1 MADIVKL
8 CEFDLTRAIS
18 TLFCSADTNCHMY
31 SDLLH
36 ESKRMYGNLGLIG
49 NFSKGGEARSA
60 WRIGKLLESQNQSK
74 EAEAYFSEAK
84 LGLEALG
91 RPTEGE
97 LCERDFN
104 VLINYVD
111 S

>member
-1 MADIVKL
+1 MMKP
-8 CEFDLTRAIS
+8 CEFASTRVIS
-18 TLFCSADTNCHMY
+18 IQLSSSDTNYDMY
-31 SDLLH
+31 SDILQ
-36 ESKRMYGNLGLIG
+36 ESKRMYGKLGLIG

-60 WRIGKLLESQNQSK
+60 WRIGKLLDSQNRSD

-84 LGLEALG
+84 LGLKALG
-91 RPTEGE
+91 RPTERE
-97 LCERDFN
+97 LCEHDFN

>member
-1 MADIVKL
+1 MVKHYEL
-8 CEFDLTRAIS
+8 ACAGIIS
-18 TLFCSADTNCHMY
+18 TLFRSADTNYVMY

-36 ESKRMYGNLGLIG
+36 ESKRIYGNLGLIG
-49 NFSKGGEARSA
+49 NFSEGGEARSA
-60 WRIGKLLESQNQSK
+60 WRIGKLLDSQDRSD
-74 EAEAYFSEAK
+74 EGEAYFSEAK

-91 RPTEGE
+91 RSTEGE
-97 LCERDFN
+97 ICEHDFN

>member
-1 MADIVKL
+1 MADIVKP
-8 CEFDLTRAIS
+8 CEFDCKRAIS
-18 TLFCSADTNCHMY
+18 TLFRSVYTNCHMY

-60 WRIGKLLESQNQSK
+60 WRIGKLLESQSRSN
-74 EAEAYFSEAK
+74 EAEAYFSEAR

-97 LCERDFN
+97 LCEHDFN